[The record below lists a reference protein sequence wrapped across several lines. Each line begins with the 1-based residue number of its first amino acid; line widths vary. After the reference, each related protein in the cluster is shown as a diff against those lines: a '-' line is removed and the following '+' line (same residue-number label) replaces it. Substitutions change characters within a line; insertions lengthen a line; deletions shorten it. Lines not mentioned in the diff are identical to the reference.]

1 MAHRQASGNA
11 MDECVSPK
19 AMGGLGT
26 IAADPLDAIHSPQVL
41 AAVHDLVPLLYEE
54 LHRTARR
61 ERRRFS
67 VGDTL
72 ATTALVNEV
81 YMRLASSPGYGT
93 RSHFLAVAAIAMR
106 RILIEAIRTQLRIKR
121 GGEFQRVDFEHAL
134 DVEIADDEQILAIN
148 DALQALAERSPRL
161 AQIVECR
168 FFAGYSEKETA
179 QALDI
184 SERTV
189 QRDWA
194 TARAWLQ
201 RRVGQAV

>member
-1 MAHRQASGNA
+1 MT
-11 MDECVSPK
+11 DTVSPDR
-19 AMGGLGT
+19 
-26 IAADPLDAIHSPQVL
+26 IDAADAPAPDALDATHSPEVL

-72 ATTALVNEV
+72 ATTVLVNEV
-81 YMRLASSPGYGT
+81 YMRLASSPGFGT

-106 RILIEAIRTQLRIKR
+106 RILIEAIRAQMRVKR
-121 GGEFQRVDFEHAL
+121 GGEFQRVGFEHAL
-134 DVEIADDEQILAIN
+134 DVEIDNDEKILAIN
-148 DALQALAERSPRL
+148 DALLALAERSPRL

-179 QALDI
+179 QALDV

-201 RRVGQAV
+201 RQVEQAI

>member
-1 MAHRQASGNA
+1 MAETSEEIASP
-11 MDECVSPK
+11 E
-19 AMGGLGT
+19 GG
-26 IAADPLDAIHSPQVL
+26 ADLLDATHSPQVL
-41 AAVHDLVPLLYEE
+41 AAVHELVPLLYDE

-72 ATTALVNEV
+72 ATTVLVNEV
-81 YMRLASSPGYGT
+81 YMRLATSPGFGN

-106 RILIEAIRTQLRIKR
+106 RILIESIRAQVRIKR
-121 GGEFQRVDFEHAL
+121 GGEFQRVGFEQAL
-134 DVEIADDEQILAIN
+134 DIEIADDEKILAIN
-148 DALQALAERSPRL
+148 DALQALAQRSPRL

-168 FFAGYSEKETA
+168 FFAGYSERETA
-179 QALDI
+179 EALDI

-201 RRVGQAV
+201 RQVEQAL

>member
-1 MAHRQASGNA
+1 MAESSEEIASPVDG
-11 MDECVSPK
+11 
-19 AMGGLGT
+19 
-26 IAADPLDAIHSPQVL
+26 ADLLDATHSPQVL
-41 AAVHDLVPLLYEE
+41 AAVHELVPLLYDE

-72 ATTALVNEV
+72 ATTVLVNEV
-81 YMRLASSPGYGT
+81 YMRLAASPGFGD
-93 RSHFLAVAAIAMR
+93 RGHFLAVAAIAMR
-106 RILIEAIRTQLRIKR
+106 RILIEAIRAQVRVKR
-121 GGEFQRVDFEHAL
+121 GGELQRVGFEQAL
-134 DVEIADDEQILAIN
+134 EIEIADDEKILAIN
-148 DALQALAERSPRL
+148 DALQALAQRSPRL

-168 FFAGYSEKETA
+168 FFAGYSERETA
-179 QALDI
+179 EALEI

-201 RRVGQAV
+201 RQVEQAL

>member
-1 MAHRQASGNA
+1 MAESSEETASP
-11 MDECVSPK
+11 DE
-19 AMGGLGT
+19 G
-26 IAADPLDAIHSPQVL
+26 ADLLDATHSPQVL
-41 AAVHDLVPLLYEE
+41 AAVHELVPLLYEE

-61 ERRRFS
+61 ERKRFS

-72 ATTALVNEV
+72 ATTVLVNEV
-81 YMRLASSPGYGT
+81 YMRLAASPGFGN

-106 RILIEAIRTQLRIKR
+106 RILIESIRAQVRVKR
-121 GGEFQRVDFEHAL
+121 GGEFQRVGFEQAL
-134 DVEIADDEQILAIN
+134 DIEIADDEKILAIN
-148 DALQALAERSPRL
+148 DALQALAQRSPRL

-168 FFAGYSEKETA
+168 FFAGYSERETA
-179 QALDI
+179 EALDI

-201 RRVGQAV
+201 RQVEQVL

>member
-1 MAHRQASGNA
+1 
-11 MDECVSPK
+11 MDEDLAPDE
-19 AMGGLGT
+19 
-26 IAADPLDAIHSPQVL
+26 ADGADSAGPDVLDATHSPEVL

-72 ATTALVNEV
+72 ATTVLVNEV

-106 RILIEAIRTQLRIKR
+106 RILIEAIRAQLRVKR

-134 DVEIADDEQILAIN
+134 EVEIADDEKILAIN
-148 DALQALAERSPRL
+148 DALQVLAERSPRL

-179 QALDI
+179 QALEI

-201 RRVGQAV
+201 RQVEPAL

>member
-1 MAHRQASGNA
+1 
-11 MDECVSPK
+11 
-19 AMGGLGT
+19 MGEGV
-26 IAADPLDAIHSPQVL
+26 AAPDALDATHAPAVL
-41 AAVHDLVPLLYEE
+41 SAVHDLVPLLYEE

-61 ERRRFS
+61 ERRRFA

-81 YMRLASSPGYGT
+81 YMRLASSPGYGS
-93 RSHFLAVAAIAMR
+93 RGHFLAVAAVAMR
-106 RILIEAIRTQLRIKR
+106 RILIEAIRAQMRVKR
-121 GGEFQRVDFEHAL
+121 GGGFQRVEFEHAL
-134 DVEIADDEQILAIN
+134 DVEIADDEKILAIN
-148 DALQALAERSPRL
+148 DALQVLAERSPRL

-168 FFAGYSEKETA
+168 FFAGYSERETA
-179 QALDI
+179 QALEL

-201 RRVGQAV
+201 RQVEPA

>member
-1 MAHRQASGNA
+1 MEES
-11 MDECVSPK
+11 VSPESTE
-19 AMGGLGT
+19 GLGAIT
-26 IAADPLDAIHSPQVL
+26 PDALDATHSPQVL
-41 AAVHDLVPLLYEE
+41 ARVHDLVPLLYEE

-72 ATTALVNEV
+72 ATTVLVNEV

-106 RILIEAIRTQLRIKR
+106 RILIEAIRAQLRVKR

-134 DVEIADDEQILAIN
+134 DVEIADDEKILAIN
-148 DALQALAERSPRL
+148 DALQVLAERSPRL
-161 AQIVECR
+161 AKIVECR
-168 FFAGYSEKETA
+168 FFAGYSERETA
-179 QALDI
+179 QALEI

-201 RRVGQAV
+201 RQVENAL

>member
-1 MAHRQASGNA
+1 MDNQAGAPQAVIDS
-11 MDECVSPK
+11 
-19 AMGGLGT
+19 
-26 IAADPLDAIHSPQVL
+26 LDATHAPAVL
-41 AAVHDLVPLLYEE
+41 AVVHDLIPLLYEE

-61 ERRRFS
+61 ERRKFA
-67 VGDTL
+67 VGDSL
-72 ATTALVNEV
+72 ATTMLVNEV
-81 YMRLASSPGYGT
+81 YLRLADAPGFNT
-93 RSHFLAVAAIAMR
+93 RGHFLAVAAVAMR
-106 RILIEAIRTQLRIKR
+106 RILIEAIRSQMRIKR

-134 DVEIADDEQILAIN
+134 EVEIADDEKILAIN
-148 DALQALAERSPRL
+148 DALQLLAARSPRL

-168 FFAGYSEKETA
+168 FFAGYSEAETA

-201 RRVGQAV
+201 RQIDPAD

>member
-1 MAHRQASGNA
+1 MQDTQAL
-11 MDECVSPK
+11 DELDDIPIDG
-19 AMGGLGT
+19 APD
-26 IAADPLDAIHSPQVL
+26 ALDATHSPQVL

-61 ERRRFS
+61 ERKRFS

-72 ATTALVNEV
+72 ATTVLVNEV
-81 YMRLASSPGYGT
+81 YMRLASSPGFGT
-93 RSHFLAVAAIAMR
+93 RGHFLAVAAVAMR
-106 RILIEAIRTQLRIKR
+106 RILIEAIRAQMRVKR

-134 DVEIADDEQILAIN
+134 DVEIADDEKILAIN

-179 QALDI
+179 QALDV

-201 RRVGQAV
+201 RQVEQAG

>member
-1 MAHRQASGNA
+1 MQDTQAQ
-11 MDECVSPK
+11 D
-19 AMGGLGT
+19 GGAGL
-26 IAADPLDAIHSPQVL
+26 AEHAPDSLDATHSPRVL

-61 ERRRFS
+61 ERRRFA

-72 ATTALVNEV
+72 ATTVLVNEV
-81 YMRLASSPGYGT
+81 YMRLASSPGYGS
-93 RSHFLAVAAIAMR
+93 RGHFLAVAAVAMR
-106 RILIEAIRTQLRIKR
+106 RILIEAIRAQLRIKR

-134 DVEIADDEQILAIN
+134 DVEIADDEKILAIN

-179 QALDI
+179 QALDV

-201 RRVGQAV
+201 RQVEQAG